1 MQQICSSLIL
11 TCPCLITIY
20 PNPATDQIIINQG
33 EQSDMRYSIY
43 DAQGR
48 IALSQTVAEPH
59 QNMIWDISSLSSG
72 LYVLSISQKGKNI
85 KSVQLVV
92 Q

>member
-11 TCPCLITIY
+11 TCPCLIAIY

-33 EQSDMRYSIY
+33 EQTDMMYSIY

-48 IALSQTVAEPH
+48 IALSQSVAERH

-72 LYVLSISQKGKNI
+72 LFVLSISHKGQII
-85 KSVQLVV
+85 KCIQLVV